1 MKHYNITEN
10 LPHLFTQFTPDEK
23 KDIAIIRSQINIFFS
38 VIIKFVNF
46 QSIFRQLLL
55 NLPIIKPE

>member
-1 MKHYNITEN
+1 MKHFNIAEN
-10 LPHLFTQFTPDEK
+10 LPHLFNQFTRWEK
-23 KDIAIIRSQINIFFS
+23 RYRDYSFSNKHFFS

-55 NLPIIKPE
+55 NLPIIKRL